1 MNENIPVHVGIIMD
15 GNGRW
20 ATERNLP
27 RTMGHKNGVKTL
39 KKLCSHVFKRGVKV
53 LSVYAFSTE
62 NFKRETS
69 EVQFLMDLF
78 VDSFYNEFL
87 FLKENN
93 VKVIFSG
100 RREPLPA
107 SVLKSMDKLVDETK
121 DMTGPIFNICL
132 NYGGQDE
139 IVDMVKKISLLVKD
153 DVLQIDDITKDLV
166 NSNLYQELPPLD
178 FVIRTSGE
186 QRISNFMPYQSVYA
200 EYYFP
205 KVYFPDFSEKEFDIA
220 IEEFQNSNFRFGG
233 NSKWKRV

>member
-53 LSVYAFSTE
+53 LSIYAFSTE
-62 NFKRETS
+62 NFRREIG

-78 VDSFYNEFL
+78 VDSFYKEFL

-93 VKVIFSG
+93 VKVVFSG
-100 RREPLPA
+100 KREPLPD
-107 SVLKSMDKLVDETK
+107 SVLKSMDRLVDETK

-139 IVDMVKKISLLVKD
+139 IVDMVKKISLLVKKED
-153 DVLQIDDITKDLV
+153 LRIDDITKDLV
-166 NSNLYQELPPLD
+166 NSNFYQELPPLD

-186 QRISNFMPYQSVYA
+186 QRISNFMPYQSAYA

-205 KVYFPDFSEKEFDIA
+205 KVYFPDFSVKEFDIA
-220 IEEFQNSNFRFGG
+220 IEEFQKRNRRFGG
-233 NSKWKRV
+233 NSK